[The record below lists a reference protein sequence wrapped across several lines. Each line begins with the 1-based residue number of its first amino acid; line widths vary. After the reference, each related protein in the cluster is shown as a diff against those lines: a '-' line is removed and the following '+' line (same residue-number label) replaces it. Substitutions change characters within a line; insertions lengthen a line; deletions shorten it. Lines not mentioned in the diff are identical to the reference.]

1 MPSKKNPAI
10 SKDPTASRPN
20 MPGYGLPKSK
30 KGMLAWQWAAKQLT
44 RSRQYWI
51 ITVRP
56 DARPHAMPVWG
67 LWLDGMFYFSTGSKT
82 RKAKNLA
89 SNPHCIV
96 ATEDAAQAVIMEGTA
111 TPVRDVSVIRKF
123 LPLYGKKYKWDMS
136 SMKDDLSSFNEPV
149 FAVDPAVVFGQIEKT
164 FSKTATRWTF
174 PHTRAKNRA

>member
-1 MPSKKNPAI
+1 MPRKNAPLKSKPPKA
-10 SKDPTASRPN
+10 DRPH
-20 MPGYGLPKSK
+20 MPDYGIPKSK
-30 KGMLAWQWAAKQLT
+30 KGMLPWKWAVKQLT

-67 LWLDGMFYFSTGSKT
+67 LWLDGVFYFSTGSET

-89 SNPHCIV
+89 SNRHCIV
-96 ATEDAAQAVIMEGTA
+96 ATEDAAQAVILEGTA
-111 TPVRDVSVIRKF
+111 ARVHDASAIARF

-136 SMKDDLSSFNEPV
+136 SMKDDLSSFKEPV
-149 FAVDPAVVFGQIEKT
+149 FVVHPAVVFGQIEKT

-174 PHTRAKNRA
+174 PSPHGKKKA